1 MWDGGTGPLSQ
12 ILKGRRGFK
21 MTKTL
26 VKAPFRS
33 DHVGSLLRP
42 EVIHQARK
50 DFQAGAISAQELHDI
65 ETEEIKKIVDKQ
77 IEIGLQA
84 VTDGEFRRRFWHTD
98 FLEHLNGVEG
108 YVPNHGFK
116 FKGEETERYDVR
128 VIGKIS
134 FNPDHPHVKD
144 FIEFKEIVGDRAVA
158 KQTIPS
164 PNQLFNAGIRNKEIY
179 PDLEEYA
186 NDIIQTYRDAIKAF
200 YEAGCRYLQLD
211 DVYIAGLNAPEI
223 PFNDSGSTREELI
236 ELALKVANG
245 VLEGKPED
253 LTITTHLCRGNYRSN
268 WAFEGSYAKIA
279 PTLFAKEKV
288 DGFFLEYDDDRSG
301 DFTPLEHIPNDGP
314 RVVLGVFTS
323 KRGELESKENIIA
336 RVKEASQFVP
346 LENLCISPQCGFAST
361 HHGNILTEE
370 EQWAKLK
377 YIVDISKEIWG

>member
-1 MWDGGTGPLSQ
+1 
-12 ILKGRRGFK
+12 
-21 MTKTL
+21 MTTTT
-26 VKAPFRS
+26 KAPFRA

-42 EVIHQARK
+42 ERIHKARK
-50 DFQAGAISAQELHDI
+50 DFQEGNISAVELHEI
-65 ETEEIKKIVDKQ
+65 ETEEIRKIVDKQ
-77 IEIGLQA
+77 IEVGLQA

-108 YVPNHGFK
+108 YVPETGFA

-128 VIGKIS
+128 VNGKIS

-164 PNQLFNAGIRNKEIY
+164 PNQLFNAGIRNLEIY
-179 PDLEEYA
+179 PDIEEYTKDVINA
-186 NDIIQTYRDAIKAF
+186 YRDAIKAF

-223 PFNDSGSTREELI
+223 PFNDSGYSREELI
-236 ELALKVANG
+236 DLALRVVNG
-245 VLEGKPED
+245 VLEDKPED
-253 LTITTHLCRGNYRSN
+253 LVITTHLCRGNYRSK

-288 DGFFLEYDDDRSG
+288 NGFFLEYDDDRSG
-301 DFTPLEHIPNDGP
+301 DFNPLEYIPNGGP
-314 RVVLGVFTS
+314 RVVLGLFTS
-323 KRGELESKENIIA
+323 KHGKLEDKENIKA
-336 RVKEASQFVP
+336 RVEEATKFVS
-346 LENLCISPQCGFAST
+346 LEQLCISPQCGFAST

>member
-1 MWDGGTGPLSQ
+1 
-12 ILKGRRGFK
+12 

-26 VKAPFRS
+26 VKAPFRA

-42 EVIHQARK
+42 ERIHQARK
-50 DFQAGAISAQELHDI
+50 DFQAGTLSAQELHEI
-65 ETEEIKKIVDKQ
+65 ETEEIKKVVDKQ
-77 IEIGLQA
+77 IEVGLQA

-108 YVPNHGFK
+108 YVPEHGFK

-128 VIGKIS
+128 VVGKIS
-134 FNPDHPHVKD
+134 FNPDHPHIKD
-144 FIEFKEIVGDRAVA
+144 FVEFKEIVGDRAVA

-164 PNQLFNAGIRNKEIY
+164 PNQLFNAGIRNKDIY
-179 PDLEEYA
+179 PNIEEYA
-186 NDIIQTYRDAIKAF
+186 NDVIQTYRAAIKAF

-211 DVYIAGLNAPEI
+211 DVYIAGLNAPNI
-223 PFNDSGSTREELI
+223 PFNDSGATREELI
-236 ELALKVANG
+236 ELALKVVNG
-245 VLEGKPED
+245 VLEDKPED

-279 PTLFAKEKV
+279 PVLFAKEKV
-288 DGFFLEYDDDRSG
+288 NGFFLEYDDDRSG

-323 KRGELESKENIIA
+323 KHGKLEAKENILA
-336 RVKEASQFVP
+336 RVKEASQYVP
-346 LENLCISPQCGFAST
+346 LEKLCISPQCGFAST

-377 YIVDISKEIWG
+377 YIVEISEEIWG

>member
-1 MWDGGTGPLSQ
+1 MKKNRAIKNKLGEIQ
-12 ILKGRRGFK
+12 

-26 VKAPFRS
+26 VKAPFRA

-42 EVIHQARK
+42 ERIHQARK
-50 DFQAGAISAQELHDI
+50 DFQAGALTAQELHAI
-65 ETEEIKKIVDKQ
+65 ETEEIKKVVDKQ
-77 IEIGLQA
+77 IEVGLQA

-108 YVPNHGFK
+108 YVPEHGFK

-128 VIGKIS
+128 VVGKIS
-134 FNPDHPHVKD
+134 FNPDHPHIKD
-144 FIEFKEIVGDRAVA
+144 FVEFKEIVGDRAVA

-179 PDLEEYA
+179 PNLEEYA
-186 NDIIQTYRDAIKAF
+186 NDVIQTYREAIKAF

-211 DVYIAGLNAPEI
+211 DVYIAGLNAPNI
-223 PFNDSGSTREELI
+223 PFNDSGATREELI
-236 ELALKVANG
+236 ELALKVVNG
-245 VLEGKPED
+245 VLLDKPED

-279 PTLFAKEKV
+279 PVLFAKEKV
-288 DGFFLEYDDDRSG
+288 NGFFLEYDDDRSG

-314 RVVLGVFTS
+314 QVVLGVFTS
-323 KRGELESKENIIA
+323 KRGELEAKENIIA
-336 RVKEASQFVP
+336 RVKEASQYVP

-361 HHGNILTEE
+361 HHGNILTED